1 MKIYT
6 KTGDKGQTSLFNG
19 ERRSKDDIRIEAY
32 GSVDEL
38 NSFLGLLANK
48 VNDIELKEVLIG
60 IQKNLFD
67 LGSMLANPTNTSK
80 AVIKEADIEELEN
93 GIDNMNE
100 FLPALKTFILPGGN
114 ESASLA
120 HVCRTV
126 CRRAER
132 RTITLS
138 LDHEIEPITIK
149 YLNRLSD
156 YFFVLSRKLIYDA
169 GDTEIQWL
177 P

>member
-38 NSFLGLLANK
+38 NSFLGLLISK
-48 VNDIELKEVLIG
+48 LNDMELKQVLMG
-60 IQKNLFD
+60 IQKSLFD

-80 AVIKEADIEELEN
+80 AVIKEEDIEALEK

-100 FLPALKTFILPGGN
+100 YLPALKTFILPGGN
-114 ESASLA
+114 ENASLA

-132 RTITLS
+132 RAITLS
-138 LDHEIEPITIK
+138 GKNEIDPIAIK

-156 YFFVLSRKLIYDA
+156 YFFVLSRKLIFDK
-169 GDTEIQWL
+169 GDSEIQWL

>member
-32 GSVDEL
+32 GNVDEL
-38 NSFLGLLANK
+38 NSFLGLLAAK
-48 VNDIELKEVLIG
+48 VNDMELKQVLMD

-80 AVIKEADIEELEN
+80 AVIKEEDIEELER

-100 FLPALKTFILPGGN
+100 NLPDLKTFILPGGN

-120 HVCRTV
+120 HICRTI

-132 RTITLS
+132 RTISLS
-138 LDHEIEPITIK
+138 TEAEIESITIK

-156 YFFVLSRKLIYDA
+156 YFFVLSRKLIYDS

>member
-19 ERRSKDDIRIEAY
+19 ERKPKDDPRIEAY
-32 GSVDEL
+32 GNVDEL
-38 NSFLGLLANK
+38 NSFLGLLISK
-48 VNDIELKEVLIG
+48 LNDAALQEVLLDM
-60 IQKNLFD
+60 QKNLFN
-67 LGSMLANPTNTSK
+67 LGAMLANPTNTSK
-80 AVIKEADIEELEN
+80 AVIKEEDIEALEK

-100 FLPALKTFILPGGN
+100 NLPDLKTFVLPGGN

-132 RTITLS
+132 RTITLANDS
-138 LDHEIEPITIK
+138 DIDQITIK

-156 YFFVLSRKLIYDA
+156 YFFVLSRKLVYDA

>member
-6 KTGDKGQTSLFNG
+6 KTGDKGETSLFNG

-32 GSVDEL
+32 GNVDEL
-38 NSFLGLLANK
+38 NSFLGLLVAK
-48 VNDIELKEVLIG
+48 VNDKELKQVLMD

-80 AVIKEADIEELEN
+80 AVINEEDIEELER

-100 FLPALKTFILPGGN
+100 NLPDLKTFILPGGN
-114 ESASLA
+114 ESGSLA
-120 HVCRTV
+120 HVCRTI

-132 RTITLS
+132 RTIS
-138 LDHEIEPITIK
+138 LANQADIDSITIK

>member
-6 KTGDKGQTSLFNG
+6 KTGDKGETSLFNG

-38 NSFLGLLANK
+38 NAFLGLLCSK
-48 VNDIELKEVLIG
+48 LNDSDLIEVLIS
-60 IQKNLFD
+60 IQKNLFE

-80 AVIKEADIEELEN
+80 AVIREENIEALESA
-93 GIDNMNE
+93 IDNMNE
-100 FLPALKTFILPGGN
+100 YLPELKTFVLPGGN
-114 ESASLA
+114 EQAGLA

-132 RTITLS
+132 RTITLTNEADI
-138 LDHEIEPITIK
+138 LPITVK

-156 YFFVLSRKLIYDA
+156 YFFVLSRKLIHDA
-169 GDTEIQWL
+169 GDSEIQWL

>member
-19 ERRSKDDIRIEAY
+19 ERRSKDDIRIETY

-38 NSFLGLLANK
+38 NAHLGLLVSK
-48 VNDIELKEVLIG
+48 LDDMDLKQVLLG
-60 IQKNLFD
+60 VQRNLFD

-80 AVIKEADIEELEN
+80 AAIAEEDIEALEK

-100 FLPALKTFILPGGN
+100 NLPELKTFILPGGN
-114 ESASLA
+114 ETGSLA

-138 LDHEIEPITIK
+138 GENDIDPITIK

-156 YFFVLSRKLIYDA
+156 YFFVLSRKLIYDS
-169 GDTEIQWL
+169 GDAEIQWL

>member
-38 NSFLGLLANK
+38 NSFLGLLTSK
-48 VNDIELKEVLIG
+48 VNDTEVIEVLLD

-80 AVIKEADIEELEN
+80 AVIKEEHIEGLES

-100 FLPALKTFILPGGN
+100 FLPSLKTFILPGGN
-114 ESASLA
+114 ESAALA

-132 RTITLS
+132 RTISLS
-138 LDHEIEPITIK
+138 MEHEIEPITVK

-156 YFFVLSRKLIYDA
+156 YFFVLSRKLIHDK
-169 GDTEIQWL
+169 GDKEIQWL